1 MTLSSACL
9 ANSRTSGPAVRML
22 MRLVLVS
29 AGVVAGYLLFALL
42 SPAARAEPGT
52 PGALPDAGEAARPL
66 FNATS
71 SAVTSVK
78 TTARETVKTTA
89 RGTVETTARETGSD
103 RNPPVKDADRP
114 EQAQKSRSGLG
125 RVAGSEP
132 DGKPRSEPGHE
143 PRSQAGRGA
152 GSGDDGKA
160 RDAGRRTSVQR
171 EAAHQASRPDERS
184 LTKRSDR
191 VTAKGTVERR
201 VGQATR
207 SAARAAAETAR
218 TVTTVAEQPSRSSER
233 AAKAATPVT
242 GKPQQAAKA
251 LPGHTPPNSPPAA
264 SLPHQADT
272 VVSDAA
278 RPVASLRPVTE
289 ILDLSPATDLT
300 GMVDPI
306 LGPSKT
312 VTGVVDPALETLRP
326 VTDLTGMVDPALET
340 LRPVTDLADGVT
352 PVLVHP
358 VRRTL
363 QPAID
368 LVGTIRPVLVDPV
381 LQTLRPVTDLVGAVH
396 PVLHALRPVTDL
408 VGAVTP
414 AVVDAVGRT
423 LRPVT
428 DLVGVVVPAVVDPVR
443 RTLRPVTGALTPI
456 EPGPGVALPDPSPAA
471 AGPNPAP
478 ASSEH
483 TAAVAPAEPETAG
496 AAPEIRPLSIPALG
510 GMPVHTGA
518 PGPWIHPDPTAGE
531 RPASVRSKRSSDP
544 VDAPVPGRPGPDRA
558 PSAPSARSGGAD
570 PASPA
575 VTTVAGL
582 IRPTLTALV
591 TTAGARN
598 GSTRLPDVSALP
610 G

>member
-1 MTLSSACL
+1 MIVVGMTLSSACL

-29 AGVVAGYLLFALL
+29 AGVVAGYLLLALL

-71 SAVTSVK
+71 SAATSVK
-78 TTARETVKTTA
+78 TTARETVKTTV
-89 RGTVETTARETGSD
+89 RVTGSD
-103 RNPPVKDADRP
+103 RNPTVQDEDRP

-125 RVAGSEP
+125 RGAGSEP
-132 DGKPRSEPGHE
+132 DGKPRFEPGHE
-143 PRSQAGRGA
+143 PRSHAGRGA
-152 GSGDDGKA
+152 GFGDDGKA
-160 RDAGRRTSVQR
+160 RDVGRRTSVQR
-171 EAAHQASRPDERS
+171 EAAPAQQTSRPDERS
-184 LTKRSDR
+184 LAKRGDR
-191 VTAKGTVERR
+191 VTARGTVERR

-218 TVTTVAEQPSRSSER
+218 TVTAVAEQPSRSTER
-233 AAKAATPVT
+233 AAKAATSVV

-251 LPGHTPPNSPPAA
+251 LPGHTSPNSPPAA

-272 VVSDAA
+272 VVSRAV

-300 GMVDPI
+300 GMVDPL

-326 VTDLTGMVDPALET
+326 VTDLAG
-340 LRPVTDLADGVT
+340 GVT
-352 PVLVHP
+352 PVLVDP
-358 VRRTL
+358 VRRTV

-381 LQTLRPVTDLVGAVH
+381 LQTLRPVTDLVGGVH
-396 PVLHALRPVTDL
+396 PVLQALRPVTDL

-428 DLVGVVVPAVVDPVR
+428 DLVGTVVPAVVDPVR

-483 TAAVAPAEPETAG
+483 TGAVAPAEPETTG
-496 AAPEIRPLSIPALG
+496 AAPEIRPISVPALG
-510 GMPVHTGA
+510 GPTVHTGA
-518 PGPWIHPDPTAGE
+518 PGPWIHSDPTAGE

-582 IRPTLTALV
+582 IRPALTALV
-591 TTAGARN
+591 TTTGARN